1 MTAKEIADQFYEE
14 ALRTG
19 GLPDGEGERVAS
31 YDELYGAAEILQKY
45 LNVVRVRPY
54 DAETDISDGA
64 EADSR

>member
-1 MTAKEIADQFYEE
+1 MTAKEIADQLYEKL
-14 ALRTG
+14 LRTG
-19 GLPDGEGERVAS
+19 RLPDGEAERVAS
-31 YDELYGAAEILQKY
+31 YEELYRVAEILLKC